1 LVVAGAE
8 LQREESEMHYD
19 LSARTRGDFDG
30 RTNQPFGRCIVKVMY
45 DDVNTNELSWPSKS
59 MEQVDGHNMYCGC
72 RNPIGVECKVPWLL
86 SCCFKHPALS
96 IAAHIQT
103 FSGRFTALSTRTVS
117 RES

>member
-1 LVVAGAE
+1 MVVAGAE

-59 MEQVDGHNMYCGC
+59 MEQVNGHNMYYNYKRRYVWSG
-72 RNPIGVECKVPWLL
+72 ECFLRYL
-86 SCCFKHPALS
+86 IALS
-96 IAAHIQT
+96 NL
-103 FSGRFTALSTRTVS
+103 RCL
-117 RES
+117 